1 MIKEMHRH
9 LNRTPSLPLRLAAVM
24 LAVLGLLAMHSL
36 LAIAPASG
44 AAAETHATGHQ
55 HSHSSESA
63 HEPHAGQELL
73 SSALPVGESEPCNTC
88 CTHESETACPL
99 TPAKV
104 GNADA
109 LAQPAD
115 VYSSYGPA
123 PADLTRTTGAQA
135 PRTPPCL
142 IALSISRT

>member
-36 LAIAPASG
+36 LAIATAPG
-44 AAAETHATGHQ
+44 AAADTHAAGHQ

-63 HEPHAGQELL
+63 HEPHSGPELL
-73 SSALPVGESEPCNTC
+73 PSALPAGDTEPCSTC
-88 CTHESETACPL
+88 CAHESEAACPL

-104 GNADA
+104 GNTDA
-109 LAQPAD
+109 LAEPAD

-123 PADLTRTTGAQA
+123 PADLTRMTGAQA